1 MFAAGVCVCVA
12 PVALTGLLVLVL
24 ALGVAATEAASGVAL
39 CVVAVDAGAPTPA
52 IASEEFSV
60 EVNCG
65 GVTAKTAPSPPTVP
79 VAINN
84 ARLISV
90 PSRTNL

>member
-1 MFAAGVCVCVA
+1 VVAVDLVGLFVLAFA
-12 PVALTGLLVLVL
+12 L
-24 ALGVAATEAASGVAL
+24 ALGAAAFASGVAP
-39 CVVAVDAGAPTPA
+39 CAVAVEAGAPTPA

-84 ARLISV
+84 ARFISV
-90 PSRTNL
+90 PSRTYL

>member
-1 MFAAGVCVCVA
+1 MRRVCVA
-12 PVALTGLLVLVL
+12 PVALTGLLVLAL
-24 ALGVAATEAASGVAL
+24 ALGVTAATGASGVAL
-39 CVVAVDAGAPTPA
+39 GVVAVEAGAPTPA

-65 GVTAKTAPSPPTVP
+65 GVIAKTAPSPPTVP

-84 ARLISV
+84 ARFISL
-90 PSRTNL
+90 PSRTYL

>member
-1 MFAAGVCVCVA
+1 MVA
-12 PVALTGLLVLVL
+12 VELGEVFVL
-24 ALGVAATEAASGVAL
+24 AFALAVGAATGASGVAL
-39 CVVAVDAGAPTPA
+39 CVVAVVAVETGAPMPA
-52 IASEEFSV
+52 VASEEFSV

-84 ARLISV
+84 ARFISL